1 MANLRKIFKKM
12 PAGSDGKWR
21 LPLALVL
28 IAALTVAVYWP
39 VLHNGFIDFDDD
51 EYVTVNMMVRQGLT
65 LKGFIWAFTTFHAAN
80 WHPLTW
86 LSHMLDVDLFG
97 LNPLGHHA
105 TSLLLH
111 AVNAVLLCALLHR
124 LTGFIG
130 RSMIVALL
138 FALHP
143 LHVESV
149 AWVAERKD
157 VLSTLFWLL
166 TMGAYTGYVRKR
178 CLSRYLSVVVLFALG
193 LMAKQMLVTL
203 PLVLLFMD
211 YWPLNR
217 LSHHQ
222 SRDAGLTSN
231 NPPLPPGEG
240 RGEGGGGLKL
250 LLAEKIPLIFMSLAA
265 SLVTLRAQESAG
277 ALAHG
282 DGQSVLLCAGNAFIS
297 YVKYIRNMFWPV
309 DLALFYPFEP
319 SAVTA
324 LKVAGAVLFLAV
336 ISGFVVMQGRKRP
349 YLVFG
354 WFWYL
359 ITLLPVIG
367 FIRVGSQAM
376 ADRYTYIPLIGLFL
390 VVAWGGAE
398 IAGKWRNGLPA
409 AVGGTAIVVAILSVL
424 TVCQIRYWQNSYDLF
439 DHALAVVERNWL
451 AHNNMG
457 ILLAQH
463 YRYDE
468 AIRHFQE
475 SLRLNPNGTVGFR
488 NLGNAYQ
495 SVGRNPEAI
504 DSFRAAI
511 RINPNDTESHYRLG
525 YAYLLG
531 GNSDLAYQEY
541 RQLLRL
547 NETYARPLLDSIRMR
562 ERK

>member
-1 MANLRKIFKKM
+1 MANIWNT
-12 PAGSDGKWR
+12 DGDNPTEDAAKWR
-21 LPLALVL
+21 LPLALLL

-39 VLHNGFIDFDDD
+39 MLHNGFIDFDDD
-51 EYVTVNMMVRQGLT
+51 DYVTVNMAVRQGLT
-65 LKGFIWAFTTFHAAN
+65 FKGFIWAFSTFHAAN

-86 LSHMLDVDLFG
+86 LSHMLDVELYG

-111 AVNAVLLCALLHR
+111 AANSLLLCALLHR
-124 LTGFIG
+124 LTGFVG
-130 RSMIVALL
+130 RSMVVAML
-138 FALHP
+138 FAIHP

-166 TMGAYTGYVRKR
+166 TMWAYTGYAHNPSLK
-178 CLSRYLSVVVLFALG
+178 RYLPVVAFFALG
-193 LMAKQMLVTL
+193 LMSKQMLVTL
-203 PLVLLFMD
+203 PAILLLMD

-217 LSHHQ
+217 LS
-222 SRDAGLTSN
+222 SRQ
-231 NPPLPPGEG
+231 GESG
-240 RGEGGGGLKL
+240 ANQVGIKVL
-250 LLAEKIPLIFMSLAA
+250 LVEKIPLVVLSAAA
-265 SLVTLRAQESAG
+265 SLVILRAHASVG
-277 ALAHG
+277 ALFHVDG
-282 DGQSVLLCAGNAFIS
+282 DTILLHSGNAFLS

-324 LKVAGAVLFLAV
+324 LNVAGAVSLLAV
-336 ISGFVVMQGRKRP
+336 ITGLVAVQRKRRP

-367 FIRVGSQAM
+367 FIRVGGQAL

-390 VVAWGGAE
+390 MIVWGGAE
-398 IAGKWRNGLPA
+398 AAGTWRKGFPA
-409 AVGGTAIVVAILSVL
+409 VAGVAVIVVIILSVL
-424 TVCQIRYWQNSYDLF
+424 TVAQIRYWQNSYDLF
-439 DHALAVVERNWL
+439 AHALAVVERNWL

-457 ILLAQH
+457 ILLSQH
-463 YRYDE
+463 NRNDE
-468 AIRHFQE
+468 AISHFQE
-475 SLRLNPNGTVGFR
+475 SVRINPDGDVGFR

-495 SVGRNPEAI
+495 MAGKGPQAIEA
-504 DSFRAAI
+504 FRQAVW
-511 RINPNDTESHYRLG
+511 INPNDAESHYRLG
-525 YAYLLG
+525 YAYLLS

-547 NETYARPLLDSIRMR
+547 DESRASSLLDSIRMF